1 MAGDAVGPQ
10 VMARPATA
18 LRVSRA
24 TQALPS
30 GVNGGWIGAVI
41 LAFSVFAV
49 LGPFAWILTAS
60 FKYQIA
66 IYSGEWPFT
75 PTWSNYADVL
85 FGRRSDFVTNILNS
99 LIVASA
105 STALVLIVG
114 ALAAYSLQ
122 HFRWPA
128 WVSATFLGWTL
139 VFHMIPVMTLIGPWY
154 VAFRELGLYD
164 TRVALVLAHVTINLP
179 MTVWLMRAF
188 FREVPREIEEAAV
201 VDGCRPFQAFYRV
214 TLPLVVPG
222 LIAAGILAFIFSWNE
237 FPVALSLTSRDLA
250 TVPVAIARFAQ
261 QYEIQ
266 HSQMAAASII
276 ATIPAL
282 ILMAV
287 GQRFIVRG
295 LTLGA
300 VK

>member
-1 MAGDAVGPQ
+1 MATLATTLRKPASGT
-10 VMARPATA
+10 ARP
-18 LRVSRA
+18 
-24 TQALPS
+24 LP
-30 GVNGGWIGAVI
+30 GVGTRWIGTAMLVLAV
-41 LAFSVFAV
+41 AAV

-75 PTWSNYADVL
+75 PTFSNYAEVL
-85 FGRRSDFVTNILNS
+85 FGRRSDFSGNVVNS
-99 LIVASA
+99 LIVASV

-114 ALAAYSLQ
+114 SLAAYSL
-122 HFRWPA
+122 HRFRWPA

-164 TRVALVLAHVTINLP
+164 TRFALILTHVTINLP

-188 FREVPREIEEAAV
+188 FREVPHEIEEAAV
-201 VDGCRPFQAFYRV
+201 VDGCRPFQAFYKV

-237 FPVALSLTSRDLA
+237 FPVALSLTSRELA

-282 ILMAV
+282 ILMAL

>member
-1 MAGDAVGPQ
+1 MNTPALTWPGPRAATTIPIAVVG
-10 VMARPATA
+10 
-18 LRVSRA
+18 
-24 TQALPS
+24 
-30 GVNGGWIGAVI
+30 GGWIGATLLVLAVI
-41 LAFSVFAV
+41 AV
-49 LGPFAWILTAS
+49 IGPFAWILTAS

-75 PTWSNYADVL
+75 PTLANYAEVL
-85 FGRRSDFVTNILNS
+85 FGRRSDFVGNVVNS
-99 LIVASA
+99 LIVASV
-105 STALVLIVG
+105 STALVLVVG
-114 ALAAYSLQ
+114 TLAAYSLQ
-122 HFRWPA
+122 RFRWPV
-128 WVSATFLGWTL
+128 WVSGGFLGWTL

-164 TRVALVLAHVTINLP
+164 TRFALILTHVTINLP

-188 FREVPREIEEAAV
+188 FREVPPEIEEAAL
-201 VDGCRPFQAFYRV
+201 VDGCRPLEAFRRV

-237 FPVALSLTSRDLA
+237 FPVALSLTSRELA
-250 TVPVAIARFAQ
+250 TVPVAIARFAH

-266 HSQMAAASII
+266 HSQMAAASIVS
-276 ATIPAL
+276 TIPAV
-282 ILMAV
+282 ILMAL

>member
-1 MAGDAVGPQ
+1 MATLATPVRKPRAET
-10 VMARPATA
+10 AR
-18 LRVSRA
+18 V
-24 TQALPS
+24 PS
-30 GVNGGWIGAVI
+30 GIRSGRIGAAV
-41 LAFSVFAV
+41 LALAV
-49 LGPFAWILTAS
+49 LAILGPFAWILTAS

-66 IYSGEWPFT
+66 IYSGQWPFT
-75 PTWSNYADVL
+75 PTLSNYAEVL
-85 FGRRSDFVTNILNS
+85 FGRRSDFAGNVVNS

-105 STALVLIVG
+105 STAVVLVVG
-114 ALAAYSLQ
+114 SLAAYSLQ
-122 HFRWPA
+122 RFRWPE

-154 VAFRELGLYD
+154 VAFRALGLYD
-164 TRVALVLAHVTINLP
+164 TRFALIITHVTINLP

-188 FREVPREIEEAAV
+188 FREVPHEIEEAAV

-222 LIAAGILAFIFSWNE
+222 LVAAGILAFIFSWNE
-237 FPVALSLTSRDLA
+237 FPVALSLTSRELA

-266 HSQMAAASII
+266 HAQMAAASII

-282 ILMAV
+282 ILMAL

>member
-1 MAGDAVGPQ
+1 MMGT
-10 VMARPATA
+10 PATA
-18 LRVSRA
+18 LRLPRSA
-24 TQALPS
+24 TTATPLA
-30 GVNGGWIGAVI
+30 GLGGGWVGGIMLMLAVVAI
-41 LAFSVFAV
+41 

-75 PTWSNYADVL
+75 PTLANYADVL
-85 FGRRSDFVTNILNS
+85 FGRRSDFLANVANS

-105 STALVLIVG
+105 STVLVLVV
-114 ALAAYSLQ
+114 ATLAAYSLQ
-122 HFRWPA
+122 RFRWPA
-128 WVSATFLGWTL
+128 WVSAGFLGWTL

-164 TRVALVLAHVTINLP
+164 TRLALVLTHVTINLP

-188 FREVPREIEEAAV
+188 MSEIPPEIEEAAL
-201 VDGCRPFQAFYRV
+201 VDGCRPLDAFRRI

-222 LIAAGILAFIFSWNE
+222 LIASGILAFIFSWNE
-237 FPVALSLTSRDLA
+237 FPIALSLTSRELA

-266 HSQMAAASII
+266 HSQMAAASIVS
-276 ATIPAL
+276 TIPAV
-282 ILMAV
+282 ILMAL

>member
-1 MAGDAVGPQ
+1 MATL
-10 VMARPATA
+10 ATA
-18 LRVSRA
+18 LRKPAAEPARPLPGVS
-24 TQALPS
+24 S
-30 GVNGGWIGAVI
+30 GWIGSVLLALAV
-41 LAFSVFAV
+41 LAV

-75 PTWSNYADVL
+75 PTLSNYAEVL
-85 FGRRSDFVTNILNS
+85 FGRRSDFSGNVVNS
-99 LIVASA
+99 LIVASV

-114 ALAAYSLQ
+114 SLAAYSLQ
-122 HFRWPA
+122 RFRWPA
-128 WVSATFLGWTL
+128 WVGATFLGWTL

-164 TRVALVLAHVTINLP
+164 TRIALILTHVTINLP

-188 FREVPREIEEAAV
+188 FREVPHEIEEAAV
-201 VDGCRPFQAFYRV
+201 VDGCRPFQAFYKV

-237 FPVALSLTSRDLA
+237 FPVALTLTSRELA

-282 ILMAV
+282 ILMAL

>member
-1 MAGDAVGPQ
+1 MATL
-10 VMARPATA
+10 ATA
-18 LRVSRA
+18 LQAPRA
-24 TQALPS
+24 TTQQLPGLS
-30 GVNGGWIGAVI
+30 GGWVGSAL
-41 LAFSVFAV
+41 LALSVFAV

-75 PTWSNYADVL
+75 PTWSNYAEVL
-85 FGRRSDFVTNILNS
+85 FGRRSDFLGNVVNS

-105 STALVLIVG
+105 STTLVLIVG
-114 ALAAYSLQ
+114 AFAAYSLQ

-164 TRVALVLAHVTINLP
+164 TRLALILTHVTINLP

-188 FREVPREIEEAAV
+188 FREVAHEIEEAAV
-201 VDGCRPFQAFYRV
+201 VDGCRPFQAFYKV
-214 TLPLVVPG
+214 TLPMVVPG
-222 LIAAGILAFIFSWNE
+222 LIASGILAFIFSWNE
-237 FPVALSLTSRDLA
+237 FPVALSPTSRELA

-261 QYEIQ
+261 QYEVQ
-266 HSQMAAASII
+266 HSQMAAASVI

-282 ILMAV
+282 LLMAL

>member
-1 MAGDAVGPQ
+1 MASLATTLRKPRAET
-10 VMARPATA
+10 ARP
-18 LRVSRA
+18 
-24 TQALPS
+24 LP
-30 GVNGGWIGAVI
+30 GVGSGWIGTAMLV
-41 LAFSVFAV
+41 LAVFAV

-75 PTWSNYADVL
+75 PTLSNYAEVL
-85 FGRRSDFVTNILNS
+85 FGRRSDFSGNVVNS
-99 LIVASA
+99 LIVASV

-114 ALAAYSLQ
+114 SLAAYSLQ
-122 HFRWPA
+122 RFRWPA

-164 TRVALVLAHVTINLP
+164 TRIALILTHVTINLP

-188 FREVPREIEEAAV
+188 FREVPHEIEEAAV
-201 VDGCRPFQAFYRV
+201 VDGCRPFQAFYKV

-237 FPVALSLTSRDLA
+237 FPVALSLTSRELA

-282 ILMAV
+282 ILMAL